1 MVGLEGNRPVD
12 LVRTTR
18 VKAINPHYGGLIRRE
33 VDVLPKTN
41 GQDWRVGDE
50 IGLDGE
56 VWTERN
62 TASVY
67 AVITEIVNV
76 RD

>member
-18 VKAINPHYGGLIRRE
+18 VKAINPHYEGLIRRE

-41 GQDWRVGDE
+41 GQEWRVGDE
-50 IGLDGE
+50 IGLNGE